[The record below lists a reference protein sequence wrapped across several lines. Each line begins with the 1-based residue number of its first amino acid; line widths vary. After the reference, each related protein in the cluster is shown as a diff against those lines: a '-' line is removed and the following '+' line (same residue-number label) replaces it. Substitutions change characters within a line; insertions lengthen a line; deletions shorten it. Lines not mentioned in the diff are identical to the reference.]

1 MKKTLFYHLL
11 LFIANLIYALNYS
24 IAKLIMPEHIKPSG
38 FILLRVT
45 GALVLY
51 SISYFILVKERIDK
65 SDLVRFFLCGIFGVA
80 INQLLFFEGLSLTTP
95 INASIV
101 MTANPILVLVLSY
114 FILKEKIKARK
125 TFGIGLG
132 IIGSILLIT
141 QGASLDFSS
150 NYQLGNLLV
159 FINAASYGIYLILV
173 QPLMRKYHPLTVML
187 YVFSFGFPFVGIF
200 GFENLIQVNWGNLS
214 FNHYMSI
221 VFVVFGT
228 TFLAYLCNSFA
239 LQKLQATT
247 VSIYIYL
254 QPLLASI
261 FAIIIGSD
269 TLDFIKITSAF
280 LIFTGVYLVSSNKNN
295 KKT

>member
-1 MKKTLFYHLL
+1 MVKVF
-11 LFIANLIYALNYS
+11 
-24 IAKLIMPEHIKPSG
+24 
-38 FILLRVT
+38 
-45 GALVLY
+45 LV
-51 SISYFILVKERIDK
+51 
-65 SDLVRFFLCGIFGVA
+65 FLCGIFGVA

>member
-1 MKKTLFYHLL
+1 
-11 LFIANLIYALNYS
+11 
-24 IAKLIMPEHIKPSG
+24 MPEHIKPSG

-65 SDLVRFFLCGIFGVA
+65 SDLVRFFLCGIFGIA

-114 FILKEKIKARK
+114 FILKEKIKVRK
-125 TFGIGLG
+125 AFGIGLG

-141 QGASLDFSS
+141 QGSTLDFSS
-150 NYQLGNLLV
+150 NYQFGNLLV
-159 FINAASYGIYLILV
+159 FINAASYGVYLILV

-200 GFENLIQVNWGNLS
+200 GFEHLIQVNWVNLN

-228 TFLAYLCNSFA
+228 TFIAYLCNSVA

-269 TLDFIKITSAF
+269 TLDFIKITAAF
-280 LIFTGVYLVSSNKNN
+280 LIFIGVYLVSSNKNN

>member
-1 MKKTLFYHLL
+1 
-11 LFIANLIYALNYS
+11 
-24 IAKLIMPEHIKPSG
+24 MPEHIKPSG

-45 GALVLY
+45 GALLLY
-51 SISYFILVKERIDK
+51 SISYYFLVKERIDR

-101 MTANPILVLVLSY
+101 MTINPVLVLVLSY

-125 TFGIGLG
+125 AFGIGLG

-150 NYQLGNLLV
+150 NFQFGNLLV
-159 FINAASYGIYLILV
+159 FINATSYGIYLILV
-173 QPLMRKYHPLTVML
+173 QPLMKKYHPLTVML

-200 GFENLIQVNWGNLS
+200 GFESLNQVNWGNLS

-228 TFLAYLCNSFA
+228 TFLAYLCNSNA

-261 FAIIIGSD
+261 FAIVIGSD
-269 TLDFIKITSAF
+269 SLDFIKITSAF

-295 KKT
+295 KKP